1 MDDQPNP
8 RMIMRG
14 GMMLP
19 EDMVRSN
26 TPFIPTREQQNQ
38 TATSAKVGVKPLS
51 QRMSEAYDRMKNNE
65 KKENN
70 KICLLYT
77 SPSPRD

>member
-26 TPFIPTREQQNQ
+26 TPFIPSREQQNQ
-38 TATSAKVGVKPLS
+38 TTTSSKVGVKPLS
-51 QRMSEAYDRMKNNE
+51 QRMSAAYDRMKSNE
-65 KKENN
+65 KESK
-70 KICLLYT
+70 KISSKDT
-77 SPSPRD
+77 SS

>member
-38 TATSAKVGVKPLS
+38 TT
-51 QRMSEAYDRMKNNE
+51 
-65 KKENN
+65 
-70 KICLLYT
+70 T
-77 SPSPRD
+77 SPNV

>member
-26 TPFIPTREQQNQ
+26 TPFIPTREQPASLQ
-38 TATSAKVGVKPLS
+38 AKLILVINC
-51 QRMSEAYDRMKNNE
+51 KN
-65 KKENN
+65 
-70 KICLLYT
+70 
-77 SPSPRD
+77 

>member
-1 MDDQPNP
+1 MVDQPNQ

-26 TPFIPTREQQNQ
+26 TPMIPTREQENQ
-38 TATSAKVGVKPLS
+38 EIGRASCRERV
-51 QRMSEAYDRMKNNE
+51 
-65 KKENN
+65 
-70 KICLLYT
+70 
-77 SPSPRD
+77 